1 MEMIFFFSCFS
12 YHDLYVLE
20 NCVPVI
26 FYLHLILPGYNPT
39 LSYLQA
45 GTREAPWAT

>member
-1 MEMIFFFSCFS
+1 MIFFWSCFR
-12 YHDLYVLE
+12 YYDLYAFE

-26 FYLHLILPGYNPT
+26 LYLHLILRGYNTT

-45 GTREAPWAT
+45 GTHKAP